1 MKYVTIKSAV
11 YNDPIMFQQKN
22 SKNGFLGF
30 SGVNEPQTSK
40 TTRSSI
46 GIVPDLSMI
55 SPDYN
60 MTKKDP
66 YAMLLSVEACNIDLG
81 RIELNELKECYLTL
95 INRSE
100 DLECEYEIYSHH
112 SVFIYLF

>member
-1 MKYVTIKSAV
+1 MKFVTIKSSV
-11 YNDPIMFQQKN
+11 YNDSIVFQLINAKG
-22 SKNGFLGF
+22 GFQGC
-30 SGVNEPQTSK
+30 SDVNEPQSSK
-40 TTRSSI
+40 TTRPSI

-66 YAMLLSVEACNIDLG
+66 SAMILSVEACNIDLG
-81 RIELNELKECYLTL
+81 RIELNELKECYLTV

-100 DLECEYEIYSHH
+100 HSECEFEIYSHH
-112 SVFIYLF
+112 SVFKFSF